1 MINRV
6 VLVGRLTKDPVL
18 RKTGSGI
25 SVTSFTVACDR
36 RIKTEG
42 QPTADFINCVCWN
55 RVADNTAQYT
65 HKGSLVGVEG
75 RIQTRSYDDPMS
87 GKRVYVTEVVAD
99 TVQFLEP
106 KGSGNSATTN
116 AYMPDYEPMMNQ
128 EYQPENAQQS
138 YSDNLTSSSDNF
150 AASDTLDIASDDL
163 PF

>member
-6 VLVGRLTKDPVL
+6 VLVGRMTKDPVL
-18 RKTGSGI
+18 RKTGTGA

-55 RVADNTAQYT
+55 KVADNTAQFT

-75 RIQTRSYDDPMS
+75 RIQTRSYDDQS
-87 GKRVYVTEVVAD
+87 GRRVYVTEVVAD
-99 TVQFLEP
+99 SVQFLEP
-106 KGSGNSATTN
+106 KEPNGAAAVN
-116 AYMPDYEPMMNQ
+116 AYTPDYDAGNQ
-128 EYQPENAQQS
+128 GYQSDNASPS
-138 YSDNLTSSSDNF
+138 YSSDF
-150 AASDTLDIASDDL
+150 ASSDTLDIASDDL

>member
-6 VLVGRLTKDPVL
+6 VLVGRMTKDPVL
-18 RKTGSGI
+18 RKTGTGA

-55 RVADNTAQYT
+55 KVADNTAQYT

-75 RIQTRSYDDPMS
+75 RIQTRSYDDQS
-87 GKRVYVTEVVAD
+87 GRRVYVTEVIAD
-99 TVQFLEP
+99 AVQFLEP
-106 KGSGNSATTN
+106 KGTNSVANTPSYDVGNQGN
-116 AYMPDYEPMMNQ
+116 EHD
-128 EYQPENAQQS
+128 
-138 YSDNLTSSSDNF
+138 
-150 AASDTLDIASDDL
+150 ASDSEFRLQEDDL

>member
-6 VLVGRLTKDPVL
+6 VLVGRLTKDPIL
-18 RKTGSGI
+18 RKTQSGS

-55 RVADNTAQYT
+55 KVADNTAQYT

-75 RIQTRSYDDPMS
+75 RIQTRSYDDQS
-87 GKRVYVTEVVAD
+87 GRRVYVTEVVAD
-99 TVQFLEP
+99 SVQFLEP
-106 KGSGNSATTN
+106 KGTNSAAAVNVYT
-116 AYMPDYEPMMNQ
+116 PDYDAGNQ
-128 EYQPENAQQS
+128 GYQSDNASPS
-138 YSDNLTSSSDNF
+138 YSSDF
-150 AASDTLDIASDDL
+150 ASSDTLDIASDDL